1 MKNTKKLEEEKIIAE
16 MEEAMKEQKEQ
27 AVAGEETAQ
36 EQTQQYHCR
45 KCKTL
50 MENGVCPT
58 CGFRIYMGM
67 DKDKQKKIRLITGIV
82 CLAVLLVILLIKS

>member
-1 MKNTKKLEEEKIIAE
+1 MKNKKKLEEEKIIAE
-16 MEEAMKEQKEQ
+16 MEEAMKEKEEQ
-27 AVAGEETAQ
+27 TTASEETAQ
-36 EQTQQYHCR
+36 EQTPQYHCR

>member
-1 MKNTKKLEEEKIIAE
+1 MKSKKKLEEEKIIAE
-16 MEEAMKEQKEQ
+16 MEEAMKEKEEK
-27 AVAGEETAQ
+27 ATASEKTVE